1 MSNLGDVSGT
11 VGMST
16 DDKDGRMPIAIT
28 DEHREMADVVRA
40 LFETRY
46 QAEARRAVDGEMAL
60 PGSWGEVAG
69 LGWLGLHLPE
79 RHGGSGYGLFEL
91 AVVVAELGRHCAPGP
106 FLPTVVLSA
115 VVGRFGS
122 EALQAELLPGL
133 ADGSRAG
140 GLGLWGAASIVDG
153 VLGGSAGP
161 VLGADLSSTV
171 LLAVG
176 DDLVVVDTPNS
187 GVTVGDRES
196 IDLTRPCPPVAL
208 TGVAVADA
216 RVLTGAAAWARDL
229 FRVLAAAEAAG
240 GAHACVAMAS
250 GYAIDRTAFGRPIG
264 QFQAVKHH
272 CANMLVAAE
281 MATAAAWDGARAADS
296 AQAGAAD
303 GPTADE
309 LPLAAAVAASVA
321 LNAYSECA
329 KLNVQVHGGIGYTW
343 EHDAHLHLRRATAL
357 AALAGPVAAARQQ
370 VADLVAGGA
379 RRTLAVDLPPEAE
392 PMRAEVR
399 AFAERFN
406 ALGPAEG
413 SRLLV
418 EEGYLF
424 PHWPRPWGRGA
435 GPVEQLVIDEGLAG
449 IDRMAGF
456 PITSWTWPIVL
467 PTIIRHGTESQRE
480 RWIGP
485 TFDAAVTW
493 CQLFS
498 EPGAGSDLAAL
509 ATRAVR
515 TDGGWLVTG
524 AKVWTSTAQFANLGF
539 ALVRTD
545 PAASAHHGITCMAI
559 DMTAPGMTVIPLREM
574 TGGEMFSQ
582 EFLDEVFVPDE
593 NVIGEVNKGW
603 AVARTTLGNE
613 RVSLGSATEHEILT
627 DFAGALDLNDSS
639 LAVDLGALL
648 AESFALQAL
657 NLRQA
662 TRAVGGGEPGAEGN
676 ITKLVHA
683 EHVQRIADFTVRA
696 VGSEALYADG
706 PGSRI
711 LTARAGTIAGGTS
724 EIVRNT
730 IAERLLGLPRDPRPR

>member
-1 MSNLGDVSGT
+1 
-11 VGMST
+11 
-16 DDKDGRMPIAIT
+16 MPIAIS
-28 DEHREMADVVRA
+28 DEHRELGDVVRA

-46 QAEARRAVDGEMAL
+46 QSEARRAIDGDVGL
-60 PGSWGEVAG
+60 PDSWSAAAD

-91 AVVVAELGRHCAPGP
+91 AVVVAEMGRQCAPGP

-115 VVGRFGS
+115 VVGAFG
-122 EALQAELLPGL
+122 ADLLQAELLPGL
-133 ADGSRAG
+133 ADGSRVG
-140 GLGLWGAASIVDG
+140 GVGLWGEASIVDG
-153 VLGGSAGP
+153 LLSGSAGP
-161 VLGADLSSTV
+161 VVGAGRATVV

-176 DDLVVVDTPNS
+176 DDLVVVDAPS
-187 GVTVGDRES
+187 AGLVVAERAS
-196 IDLTRPCPPVAL
+196 IDLTRESAPVAL
-208 TGVAVADA
+208 AGVVVAGG
-216 RVLTGAAAWARDL
+216 RVLTGAASWARDV

-250 GYAIDRTAFGRPIG
+250 SYALDRMAFGRPIG

-281 MATAAAWDGARAADS
+281 MATAAAWDGARAAD
-296 AQAGAAD
+296 GAAQ
-303 GPTADE
+303 GAESAGVVGE
-309 LPLAAAVAASVA
+309 LPLAAVVAAGVA
-321 LNAYSECA
+321 LNAYAECA

-357 AALAGPVAAARQQ
+357 AALAGPVATARRQ
-370 VADLVAGGA
+370 VAELVAGGA
-379 RRTLAVDLPPEAE
+379 HRTLTVDLPPEAE
-392 PMRAEVR
+392 AVRAEVR
-399 AFAERFN
+399 AFAER
-406 ALGPAEG
+406 LQRVGPEEG

-418 EEGYLF
+418 DEGYLF

-435 GPVEQLVIDEGLAG
+435 GPIEQLVIDEELAG

-467 PTIIRHGTESQRE
+467 PTIIRHGTDRQRE

-485 TFDAAVTW
+485 TFDATVTW

-509 ATRAVR
+509 STTAVR

-545 PAASAHHGITCMAI
+545 PEAPAHHGITCMAI

-613 RVSLGSATEHEILT
+613 RVSLGSASEHEILT
-627 DFAGALDLNDSS
+627 AFARELDLSDTS

-648 AESFALQAL
+648 AESMALQAV

-662 TRAVGGGEPGAEGN
+662 TRAVGGAEPGPEGN

-696 VGSEALYADG
+696 VGSEALYTDG

-711 LTARAGTIAGGTS
+711 LAARAGTIAGGTS